1 MLVKAHNNLILRQA
15 LRWLAA
21 YAVVTPIAVCC
32 LALTKLLVLDRLMEF
47 SKLKAGDSSSRW
59 ALFGRVLVA
68 IVVLGSTIGLVSNL
82 VAVVLAARAADLY
95 AMLGAGI
102 DTFEKRNRIYQE
114 AKSQIS
120 QAARAASVHI
130 FFEFIMMVLVVIAF
144 SCAGAASIRRVRAA
158 LRDARSSLA
167 VQMKPARADRPASA
181 MRASADVLEPAFE
194 VRGQKLLRQ
203 ILITCSVVF
212 LSFLVRSVYAG
223 MFVVASVAQDVD
235 GNCVAEE
242 ESICRCNAYADMLL
256 WLLYTP
262 QFYFALSL
270 VSQPIALLVALWGM
284 TSGQTLSVMRASVVD
299 LQHESG
305 HQ

>member
-1 MLVKAHNNLILRQA
+1 VKAHTILNLRQA

-68 IVVLGSTIGLVSNL
+68 IVVLGSAVGLVSNL
-82 VAVVLAARAADLY
+82 VAVVFAARAADLY

-102 DTFEKRNRIYQE
+102 DAFEKRNRIYEE

-120 QAARAASVHI
+120 QSARAASVHI

-158 LRDARSSLA
+158 LKDARNSLD
-167 VQMKPARADRPASA
+167 VQMKPARAHRTASA
-181 MRASADVLEPAFE
+181 VCAPADALAPAFA
-194 VRGQKLLRQ
+194 VRGKVLLRQ

-212 LSFLVRSVYAG
+212 LAFLVRSVYAG
-223 MFVVASVAQDVD
+223 MIVVSTVAQDF
-235 GNCVAEE
+235 NCVAKE
-242 ESICRCNAYADMLL
+242 ESICRCNSFADMLL

-284 TSGQTLSVMRASVVD
+284 TSGQTLRVMRASVVD